1 LLRVSALA
9 WATLSCG
16 WYVRQ
21 SHDKEDAVSVLG
33 GRILLATD
41 GSPEA
46 ERALGTAA
54 VLSEK
59 LGAEL
64 HLVSVEPMPDPL
76 SWPEARMMSPEL
88 RGDVRERAE
97 DAAREML
104 EGQAQKARERGAE
117 VSGVHAVAGRPD
129 AELVRVA
136 EEVGAG
142 LVVMG
147 SRGLGPVRRAVMGSV
162 SLSVVHHSH
171 CSVLVVREDGK
182 LPGPILLA
190 VDGSEQARVA
200 AEAAAEISASTGSGL
215 HVLFVM
221 PTAAHLYGHHF
232 YSRELKESI
241 RERAENDV
249 RAFLDEQVGWIED
262 HGGKV
267 EDTHMAVGRP
277 DAEIVKLAEEL
288 GAGLTVVGS
297 RGLGGVRRAL
307 VGSVSD
313 SVVRH
318 AHGPVLVVRSEES
331 AQPGQAP

>member
-1 LLRVSALA
+1 
-9 WATLSCG
+9 
-16 WYVRQ
+16 
-21 SHDKEDAVSVLG
+21 VSVFG

-41 GSPEA
+41 GSSEA
-46 ERALGTAA
+46 ERALAMAA
-54 VLSEK
+54 TLSRR

-76 SWPEARMMSPEL
+76 SWPEARIMSPEL

-97 DAAREML
+97 DAARKLL
-104 EGQAQKARERGAE
+104 EGQAEKIEE
-117 VSGVHAVAGRPD
+117 MDLEISDVHAVAGRPD
-129 AELVRVA
+129 TEIVRVA
-136 EEVGAG
+136 EEVRAG
-142 LVVMG
+142 LVVLG

-171 CSVLVVREDGK
+171 GSVLVVRGEGGD

-200 AEAAAEISASTGSGL
+200 AEAAAEISSSTDSGL
-215 HVLFVM
+215 HVVFVM
-221 PTAAHLYGHHF
+221 PTAEHLYGHHF
-232 YSRELKESI
+232 YARELQESV
-241 RERAENDV
+241 REQAEDEV
-249 RAFLDEQVGWIED
+249 RAFLDEQVGRIED

-267 EDTHMAVGRP
+267 EDTHMAIGRP

-288 GAGLTVVGS
+288 GVGLTVVGS

-318 AHGPVLVVRSEES
+318 AHGPVLVVRSEEE
-331 AQPGQAP
+331 GT

>member
-1 LLRVSALA
+1 MLRASAPPCD
-9 WATLSCG
+9 TLSCEE
-16 WYVRQ
+16 
-21 SHDKEDAVSVLG
+21 HDRRSKEEDVSVFG

-46 ERALGTAA
+46 ERALGMAA
-54 VLSEK
+54 TLSEK

-64 HLVSVEPMPDPL
+64 HVVSVEPMPDPL
-76 SWPEARMMSPEL
+76 SWPEARIMSPEL
-88 RGDVRERAE
+88 RGDIRARAE
-97 DAAREML
+97 EAARKLL
-104 EGQAQKARERGAE
+104 EDQVEKIEERDLE

-129 AELVRVA
+129 TEIVRVA
-136 EEVGAG
+136 EEIGAG
-142 LVVMG
+142 LVVLG
-147 SRGLGPVRRAVMGSV
+147 STGMGPVRRAVMGSV

-171 CSVLVVREDGK
+171 GSVLVVRGEDDG

-200 AEAAAEISASTGSGL
+200 AEAAAELSASTGSGL
-215 HVLFVM
+215 HVVFVM
-221 PTAAHLYGHHF
+221 PAADHLYGHH
-232 YSRELKESI
+232 YSRELQESI
-241 RERAENDV
+241 REQAEDDG
-249 RAFLDEQVGWIED
+249 RKFLDEQVGWLEE
-262 HGGKV
+262 HGGRV

-288 GAGLTVVGS
+288 GARLTVVGS

-318 AHGPVLVVRSEES
+318 AHGPVLVVRSKEE
-331 AQPGQAP
+331 GT

>member
-1 LLRVSALA
+1 
-9 WATLSCG
+9 
-16 WYVRQ
+16 
-21 SHDKEDAVSVLG
+21 VSVFG
-33 GRILLATD
+33 SRILLATD

-46 ERALGTAA
+46 ERALGVAEM
-54 VLSEK
+54 LSEK

-76 SWPEARMMSPEL
+76 SWPEARTMSPEL
-88 RGDVRERAE
+88 RGDIRERAE
-97 DAAREML
+97 E
-104 EGQAQKARERGAE
+104 KARTRLDGE
-117 VSGVHAVAGRPD
+117 VEKIKQSGREAPVVHPVAGRPD
-129 AELVRVA
+129 AEIVHVA

-142 LVVMG
+142 LVVVG

-171 CSVLVVREDGK
+171 GSVLVVRGVEGG

-200 AEAAAEISASTGSGL
+200 AEAAAELSASTGSGL
-215 HVLFVM
+215 HVVFVM
-221 PTAAHLYGHHF
+221 PTAEHLYGHHL
-232 YSRELKESI
+232 YSRELQESV
-241 RERAENDV
+241 REQAEDEV
-249 RAFLDEQVGWIED
+249 RKFLDEQVGRLED

-288 GAGLTVVGS
+288 GVGLTIVGS

-318 AHGPVLVVRSEES
+318 AHGPVLVVRSKEE
-331 AQPGQAP
+331 GT

>member
-1 LLRVSALA
+1 
-9 WATLSCG
+9 
-16 WYVRQ
+16 
-21 SHDKEDAVSVLG
+21 VSVFG

-46 ERALGTAA
+46 ERALRMAA
-54 VLSEK
+54 TLSER

-64 HLVSVEPMPDPL
+64 HMVSVEPMPDPL
-76 SWPEARMMSPEL
+76 SWPEARIMSPEL

-97 DAAREML
+97 DAARKLL
-104 EGQAQKARERGAE
+104 EGQAEKIEE
-117 VSGVHAVAGRPD
+117 MDLEISEVHAVAGRPD
-129 AELVRVA
+129 TEIVRVA

-142 LVVMG
+142 LVVLG

-171 CSVLVVREDGK
+171 GSVLVVRGEGGD

-200 AEAAAEISASTGSGL
+200 AEAAAEISSSTDSGL
-215 HVLFVM
+215 HVVFVM
-221 PTAAHLYGHHF
+221 PTAEQLYGHHF
-232 YSRELKESI
+232 YARELQESV
-241 RERAENDV
+241 REQAEDEV
-249 RAFLDEQVGWIED
+249 RAFLDEQVGRIED

-267 EDTHMAVGRP
+267 EDTHMAIGRP
-277 DAEIVKLAEEL
+277 DAEIVRLAEEL
-288 GAGLTVVGS
+288 GVGLTVVGN

-318 AHGPVLVVRSEES
+318 AHGPVLVIRSEAE
-331 AQPGQAP
+331 GT

>member
-1 LLRVSALA
+1 MSAF
-9 WATLSCG
+9 G
-16 WYVRQ
+16 
-21 SHDKEDAVSVLG
+21 D
-33 GRILLATD
+33 RILLATD

-46 ERALGTAA
+46 ERALEMAA
-54 VLSEK
+54 TLSER

-76 SWPEARMMSPEL
+76 SWPEARIMSPEL
-88 RGDVRERAE
+88 REDIRERAE
-97 DAAREML
+97 DAARKLL
-104 EGQAQKARERGAE
+104 EGQVEKVEERGLE
-117 VSGVHAVAGRPD
+117 VSEVHAVAGRPD
-129 AELVRVA
+129 TEIVRVA
-136 EEVGAG
+136 EEIGAG
-142 LVVMG
+142 LVVLG

-171 CSVLVVREDGK
+171 GSVLVVRGDGGDF
-182 LPGPILLA
+182 PGPILLA

-215 HVLFVM
+215 HVVFVM
-221 PTAAHLYGHHF
+221 PAADHLYGHHL
-232 YSRELKESI
+232 YSRNLKESV
-241 RERAENDV
+241 REQAEDDV
-249 RAFLDEQVGWIED
+249 RTFLDEQVGQLEQ

-267 EDTHMAVGRP
+267 ENTHMVVGRP

-307 VGSVSD
+307 VGSVSG

-318 AHGPVLVVRSEES
+318 AHGPVLVARSE
-331 AQPGQAP
+331 

>member
-1 LLRVSALA
+1 LLRASDPPCD
-9 WATLSCG
+9 TLSCE
-16 WYVRQ
+16 R
-21 SHDKEDAVSVLG
+21 HDRRSKEEGVSVFG

-46 ERALGTAA
+46 DRALGMA
-54 VLSEK
+54 VTLSEK

-76 SWPEARMMSPEL
+76 SWPEARIMSPEL
-88 RGDVRERAE
+88 RGDIRERAE
-97 DAAREML
+97 ETARKLL
-104 EGQAQKARERGAE
+104 EGQVEKIGDLEISE
-117 VSGVHAVAGRPD
+117 VHAVAGRPD
-129 AELVRVA
+129 TEIVRVA
-136 EEVGAG
+136 EEIGAG
-142 LVVMG
+142 LVVLG

-171 CSVLVVREDGK
+171 GSVLVVREDGGD
-182 LPGPILLA
+182 LLGPILLA

-200 AEAAAEISASTGSGL
+200 AEAAAELSASTGSEL
-215 HVLFVM
+215 HVVFVM
-221 PTAAHLYGHHF
+221 PTADHLYGHHY
-232 YSRELKESI
+232 YSGELQESI
-241 RERAENDV
+241 RQQTEDDV
-249 RAFLDEQVGWIED
+249 RKFLDEQVGWLEG

-288 GAGLTVVGS
+288 GASLTVVGS
-297 RGLGGVRRAL
+297 RGLGGLRRAL

-318 AHGPVLVVRSEES
+318 AHGPVLVVRSKEE
-331 AQPGQAP
+331 GT

>member
-1 LLRVSALA
+1 
-9 WATLSCG
+9 
-16 WYVRQ
+16 
-21 SHDKEDAVSVLG
+21 VSVFG

-46 ERALGTAA
+46 ERALATATM
-54 VLSEK
+54 LSQK

-64 HLVSVEPMPDPL
+64 HLVCVEPMPDPL
-76 SWPEARMMSPEL
+76 SWPEARIMSPEL
-88 RGDVRERAE
+88 RGDIRERAE
-97 DAAREML
+97 DKARKML
-104 EGQAQKARERGAE
+104 EGQVEKIKEMDAK

-129 AELVRVA
+129 TEIVRVA

-142 LVVMG
+142 LVVLG
-147 SRGLGPVRRAVMGSV
+147 SRGLGTVRRAVMGSV

-171 CSVLVVREDGK
+171 CSVLVVRGEDAG
-182 LPGPILLA
+182 LPGRILLA

-215 HVLFVM
+215 HVVFVM
-221 PTAAHLYGHHF
+221 PTAEHLYGYHL
-232 YSRELKESI
+232 YSKELKRSV
-241 RERAENDV
+241 REQAGGDV
-249 RAFLDEQVGWIED
+249 RAFLDEQVRWIED

-277 DAEIVKLAEEL
+277 DAEIVELAEEL

-318 AHGPVLVVRSEES
+318 AHGPVLLVRSEEERT
-331 AQPGQAP
+331 

>member
-1 LLRVSALA
+1 
-9 WATLSCG
+9 
-16 WYVRQ
+16 
-21 SHDKEDAVSVLG
+21 VSVFG

-41 GSPEA
+41 GSSEA
-46 ERALGTAA
+46 ERALAMAA
-54 VLSEK
+54 TLSRR

-76 SWPEARMMSPEL
+76 SWPEARIMSPEL

-97 DAAREML
+97 DAARKLL
-104 EGQAQKARERGAE
+104 EGQAEKIEE
-117 VSGVHAVAGRPD
+117 MDLEISDVHAVAGRPD
-129 AELVRVA
+129 TEIVRVA
-136 EEVGAG
+136 EEVRAG
-142 LVVMG
+142 LVVLG

-171 CSVLVVREDGK
+171 GSVLVVRGEGGD

-200 AEAAAEISASTGSGL
+200 AEAAAEISSSTDSGL
-215 HVLFVM
+215 HVVFVM
-221 PTAAHLYGHHF
+221 PTAEHLYGHHF
-232 YSRELKESI
+232 YARELQESV
-241 RERAENDV
+241 REQAEDEV
-249 RAFLDEQVGWIED
+249 RAFLDEQVGRIED

-267 EDTHMAVGRP
+267 ENTHMAIGRP

-288 GAGLTVVGS
+288 GVGLTVVGS

-318 AHGPVLVVRSEES
+318 AHGPVLVVRSEEE
-331 AQPGQAP
+331 GT

>member
-1 LLRVSALA
+1 
-9 WATLSCG
+9 
-16 WYVRQ
+16 
-21 SHDKEDAVSVLG
+21 VSVFG

-41 GSPEA
+41 GSSEA
-46 ERALGTAA
+46 ERALAMAA
-54 VLSEK
+54 TLSRR

-76 SWPEARMMSPEL
+76 SWPEARIMSPEL

-97 DAAREML
+97 DAARKLL
-104 EGQAQKARERGAE
+104 EGQAEKIEE
-117 VSGVHAVAGRPD
+117 MDLEISDVHAVAGRPD
-129 AELVRVA
+129 TEIVRVA
-136 EEVGAG
+136 EEVRAG
-142 LVVMG
+142 LVVLG

-171 CSVLVVREDGK
+171 GSVLVVRGEGGD

-200 AEAAAEISASTGSGL
+200 AEAAAEISSSTDSGL
-215 HVLFVM
+215 HVVFVM
-221 PTAAHLYGHHF
+221 PTAEHLYGHHF
-232 YSRELKESI
+232 YARELQESV
-241 RERAENDV
+241 REQAEDEV
-249 RAFLDEQVGWIED
+249 RAFLDEQVGRIED

-267 EDTHMAVGRP
+267 ENTHMAIGRP
-277 DAEIVKLAEEL
+277 DAEIVKLTEEL
-288 GAGLTVVGS
+288 GVGLTVVGS

-318 AHGPVLVVRSEES
+318 AHGPVLVVRSEEE
-331 AQPGQAP
+331 GT

>member
-1 LLRVSALA
+1 
-9 WATLSCG
+9 
-16 WYVRQ
+16 
-21 SHDKEDAVSVLG
+21 VSVFG

-46 ERALGTAA
+46 ERALGTATM
-54 VLSEK
+54 LSQK

-64 HLVSVEPMPDPL
+64 HLVCVEPMPDPL
-76 SWPEARMMSPEL
+76 SWPEARIMSPEL
-88 RGDVRERAE
+88 RGDIRERAE
-97 DAAREML
+97 DKARKML
-104 EGQAQKARERGAE
+104 EGQVEKIREMDPK

-129 AELVRVA
+129 TEIVRVA

-142 LVVMG
+142 LVVLG

-171 CSVLVVREDGK
+171 CSVLVVRGEDAG

-215 HVLFVM
+215 HVVFVM
-221 PTAAHLYGHHF
+221 PTAEHLYGRHL
-232 YSRELKESI
+232 YSKELKRSV
-241 RERAENDV
+241 REQAGGDV
-249 RAFLDEQVGWIED
+249 RAFLDEQVRWIED

-267 EDTHMAVGRP
+267 EDKHMAVGRP
-277 DAEIVKLAEEL
+277 DAEIVELAEEL
-288 GAGLTVVGS
+288 GVGLTVVGS

-318 AHGPVLVVRSEES
+318 AHGPVLLVRSEEERT
-331 AQPGQAP
+331 

>member
-1 LLRVSALA
+1 
-9 WATLSCG
+9 
-16 WYVRQ
+16 
-21 SHDKEDAVSVLG
+21 VSVFG

-41 GSPEA
+41 GSSEA
-46 ERALGTAA
+46 ERALAMAA
-54 VLSEK
+54 TLSRR

-76 SWPEARMMSPEL
+76 SWPEARIMSPEL

-97 DAAREML
+97 DAARKLL
-104 EGQAQKARERGAE
+104 EGQAEKIEE
-117 VSGVHAVAGRPD
+117 MDLEISEVHAVAGRPD
-129 AELVRVA
+129 TEIVRVA

-142 LVVMG
+142 LVVLG

-171 CSVLVVREDGK
+171 GSVLVVRGEGGD

-200 AEAAAEISASTGSGL
+200 AEAAAEISSSTDSGL
-215 HVLFVM
+215 HVVFVM
-221 PTAAHLYGHHF
+221 PTAEQLYGHHF
-232 YSRELKESI
+232 YARELQESV
-241 RERAENDV
+241 REQAEDEV
-249 RAFLDEQVGWIED
+249 RAFLDEQVGWLEE

-267 EDTHMAVGRP
+267 EDTHRAIGRP
-277 DAEIVKLAEEL
+277 DAEIVRLAEEL
-288 GAGLTVVGS
+288 GVGLTVVGN

-318 AHGPVLVVRSEES
+318 AHGPVLVIRSEAE
-331 AQPGQAP
+331 GT